1 MLELRASQID
11 EFVKDPMTYY
21 QPAKEQTEAMK
32 LGTERE
38 PLSYMLFAQALKDKN
53 TPAIIRADVHYNQ
66 QVYGTM
72 DFDGI
77 KITGHADIVGKDY
90 IVDIKNSTRNDQQLQ
105 EAYWYQLNA
114 YGNIFGIKTLYLF
127 VDQNNEGDMDIK
139 KCHFVKIDFD
149 EAKFSSN
156 IAIASKYLKQ
166 ATEECKELWD
176 GKKIDECLS
185 EIRVLQTEL
194 DDLQNTIDAKKKELM
209 EHLSAQHVYSYKN
222 DDYTVSNI
230 MKQEIKYKRETISA
244 TWTGKYTHY
253 IMLKPN
259 KKGE

>member
-11 EFVKDPMTYY
+11 EFIRNPMTYY
-21 QPAKEQTEAMK
+21 QPAQEQTEAMK

-53 TPAIIRADVHYNQ
+53 TPAIIRADTHYNQ

-72 DFDGI
+72 DLDGI

-90 IVDIKNSTRNDQQLQ
+90 IVDIKNSTRNDEQLK

-114 YGNIFGIKTLYLF
+114 YGNIFGKKELWLF
-127 VDQNNEGDMDIK
+127 VDQNNEGEMDLK
-139 KCHFVKIDFD
+139 KCRFVKINFD
-149 EAKFSSN
+149 EAKFSNS
-156 IAIASKYLKQ
+156 IAIASKSLNQVIHHCNELWSGRMYDDAL
-166 ATEECKELWD
+166 TELKELLTRLD
-176 GKKIDECLS
+176 N
-185 EIRVLQTEL
+185 LQ
-194 DDLQNTIDAKKKELM
+194 DTIDRRKKDIM
-209 EHLSAQHVYSYKN
+209 EHLSAQRIYSYKN

-230 MKQEIKYKRETISA
+230 MKQEIKYKRETINA